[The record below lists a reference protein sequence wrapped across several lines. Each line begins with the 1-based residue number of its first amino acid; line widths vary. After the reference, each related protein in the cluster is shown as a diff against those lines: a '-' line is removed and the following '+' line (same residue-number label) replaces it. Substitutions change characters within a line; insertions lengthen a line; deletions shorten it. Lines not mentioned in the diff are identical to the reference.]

1 VLARLASRAH
11 DRFAKRFDSGW
22 SVKTE
27 ERLMNAA
34 FAANGDNV
42 SGVLLGFFIF
52 KKLD

>member
-1 VLARLASRAH
+1 
-11 DRFAKRFDSGW
+11 
-22 SVKTE
+22 
-27 ERLMNAA
+27 MNAA